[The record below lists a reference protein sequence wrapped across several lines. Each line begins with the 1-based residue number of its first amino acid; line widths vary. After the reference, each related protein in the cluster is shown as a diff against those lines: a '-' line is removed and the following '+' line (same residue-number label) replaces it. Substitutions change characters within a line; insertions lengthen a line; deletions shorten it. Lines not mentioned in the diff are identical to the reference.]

1 MVQPAYQTTNTNFS
15 SVQASGVILTIS
27 KESSK
32 ELLKKIVVTI
42 VAIAGFTTFVPK
54 GAAGIA
60 ETFGLELG
68 LAFRIFAG
76 LYFSLPM
83 LLIVFWNI
91 DFVMKQRSIERIHK
105 KSGEDQYY
113 LDWFKTR
120 LPLLILISVIYFCF
134 VVVLPIIADELVT
147 TASLVAVGAVIY
159 YLYIKFISYKKADLL
174 FHAPFLIMLFTL
186 LASIGLYAIPWS
198 KDMHYL
204 VIGSVIAGIFWI
216 GINVLW
222 FSKIPSEHQQEGGS
236 GNRLIGGRNSLLCG
250 ILSLTLIA
258 GILWWPSESLRPA
271 AFLQSDSVVFNAKN
285 SQDFHNLLKST
296 FVDKNATGTKE
307 VLRFFQW
314 RGIAL
319 LLIPMVCLTL
329 YRYQCRRYGTRK
341 LLDDKQYIQQQEM
354 ASRVNAV
361 DAWLVTL
368 AAMLIMLFEPAKDP
382 ANDKCNSDKANYSA
396 VMNAPQW
403 YLLKAVMQLFM
414 NVDNNQDKDDI
425 EQLVLVNTNLERVI
439 EGLDAINQRIDAA
452 TKQSKQQHEEEK
464 RILTLIGYATAGN
477 QGGNTTD
484 LKIGRITFNSA
495 NKKYFNPEKQ

>member
-1 MVQPAYQTTNTNFS
+1 MK
-15 SVQASGVILTIS
+15 QAADVTPTIS

-32 ELLKKIVVTI
+32 ELLKKIVITI

-91 DFVMKQRSIERIHK
+91 DFVMKQRSIELVHEK
-105 KSGEDQYY
+105 GEEDQYY

-134 VVVLPIIADELVT
+134 VVALPIIADELVT
-147 TASLVAVGAVIY
+147 TASLVAVGVVIY

-174 FHAPFLIMLFTL
+174 FHAHFLIMLFTL

-204 VIGSVIAGIFWI
+204 VIGSVITGIFWV

-222 FSKIPSEHQQEGGS
+222 FSKIPSEHQQPGGN
-236 GNRLIGGRNSLLCG
+236 GKRLIGGRNSLLCG

-258 GILWWPSESLRPA
+258 GILWWPLESLRPA
-271 AFLQSDSVVFNAKN
+271 AFLQSDRVVFNAKN
-285 SQDFHNLLKST
+285 SQDFHNLLQST
-296 FVDKNATGTKE
+296 LVDKNATGTKE

-319 LLIPMVCLTL
+319 LLIPMVCLIL
-329 YRYQCRRYGTRK
+329 YRYQCRRYGTRE
-341 LLDDKQYIQQQEM
+341 LLDGKQYIKQEEM
-354 ASRVNAV
+354 ALRVNAV

-368 AAMLIMLFEPAKDP
+368 TAMLIMLFEPAKDP
-382 ANDKCNSDKANYSA
+382 ANDKFNPDKANYSA

-403 YLLKAVMQLFM
+403 YLLKAAMQLFM
-414 NVDNNQDKDDI
+414 NVDNNQDKSDI
-425 EQLVLVNTNLERVI
+425 EQLVLVNTNLKRIII
-439 EGLDAINQRIDAA
+439 ELDSINLGLDSINQRISTA
-452 TKQSKQQHEEEK
+452 TEQSKQQHEEEN

-477 QGGNTTD
+477 QGGDPVNLDTGKD
-484 LKIGRITFNSA
+484 RFDAANKQHFNS
-495 NKKYFNPEKQ
+495 KK